1 MADTSVTNALL
12 IGAVGGA
19 ITAAIQYGFRRY
31 GEMEQQRREI
41 VETHLLQLQNSAESL
56 YYRARNLLEKHGR
69 SAMDDDYYVKTSA
82 FALGR
87 VLAHEQQL
95 MSKGVYAKLNRSTR
109 MKREIKARLH
119 AINLT
124 MDDRKFLHYHRL
136 RLAEMLLDKD
146 GLISFGEFL
155 ERWSD
160 PAHGGSVSSVSEFLR
175 TLPLEPSADR
185 LGKIRDAAGEL
196 VLLLERE
203 TKVPSAMTLNVHL
216 AK

>member
-1 MADTSVTNALL
+1 MAETSVVNALL
-12 IGAVGGA
+12 IGAVGGG

-31 GEMEQQRREI
+31 GETQQQRREI

-56 YYRARNLLEKHGR
+56 YYRSRNLLEKTGR
-69 SAMDDDYYVKTSA
+69 SVMDPDYYVKTSA

-95 MSKGVYAKLNRSTR
+95 MAKGVYAKLNRSTR

-124 MDDRKFLHYHRL
+124 MDDREFLHYHRV
-136 RLAEMLLDKD
+136 RLAEMLLDED

-155 ERWSD
+155 KRWSD
-160 PAHGGSVSSVSEFLR
+160 PAYSGPVTSVSEFVR
-175 TLPLEPSADR
+175 KLPTEPSAER

-203 TKVPSAMTLNVHL
+203 TNVPSAMTLNVHL